1 MDYIVIWRSI
11 FHLEAV
17 GLADYSNILKVAK
30 LFLILVVANVKT
42 EIDFSQMKRVA
53 KIIGVSLARSHY
65 PS

>member
-11 FHLEAV
+11 FHLEAA
-17 GLADYSNILKVAK
+17 GLADYSNILKAAK

-42 EIDFSQMKRVA
+42 ETDFSQMKRVA

>member
-1 MDYIVIWRSI
+1 MDYIVICRSI

-42 EIDFSQMKRVA
+42 ETDFSQMKRVA